1 MAKLRPWL
9 LLIVFSA
16 MMLVAY
22 VAIFRAANQAQIRE
36 VPLAKPAHTP

>member
-9 LLIVFSA
+9 LLIVLSA

-22 VAIFRAANQAQIRE
+22 IAVFRAANQAQIRE
-36 VPLAKPAHTP
+36 VPLAKASPTP